1 MKQVILIMTDT
12 QRKDMLGCYNDSLDM
27 HTPNLDAL
35 AFRGLRYDKAYTCQ
49 PVCGPARS
57 SIFTGT
63 FPHTNG
69 MLGNSMFLNQGTKT
83 IAQRLSP
90 LGIRGGYI
98 GKWHL
103 DGGDYFGNGVCPE
116 GWDPDYWYD
125 MRNYLD
131 EMSEKDRYA
140 SRHFE
145 TGLKGEVK
153 PGFTFAHKCSNKAL
167 DFIEK
172 YRSDDFFLVVSY
184 DEPHHPFLAPGE
196 YYEYFRSRN
205 HTNNGNLSDGLQDK
219 PEHIKA
225 WAKSTATVDPTAF
238 DLLGCN
244 SFVDSEIGRVLEKIY
259 ESVPEALVIYTS
271 DHGDALGAHG
281 ITGKGPA
288 AYDEITNVPYIMYK
302 KDMRSKGMVSKSP
315 VSHVDIVPT
324 ILEYIGAEIPGSL
337 EGRSLMENLES
348 YETAINENVF
358 IEFTRYEIDHDG
370 FGGYQPMRSVTD
382 GRYKLTVNLLTSDE
396 FYDVRN
402 DPGEM
407 LNLINDEKHID
418 IRNSLHDKILGWMND
433 TRDPFR
439 GYYWERRPWRKDAV
453 EATWDYTR
461 MTRQRH
467 TEKGETNQLDYSTGL
482 PIKEFTRIKD

>member
-1 MKQVILIMTDT
+1 
-12 QRKDMLGCYNDSLDM
+12 
-27 HTPNLDAL
+27 
-35 AFRGLRYDKAYTCQ
+35 
-49 PVCGPARS
+49 
-57 SIFTGT
+57 
-63 FPHTNG
+63 
-69 MLGNSMFLNQGTKT
+69 
-83 IAQRLSP
+83 
-90 LGIRGGYI
+90 
-98 GKWHL
+98 
-103 DGGDYFGNGVCPE
+103 
-116 GWDPDYWYD
+116 
-125 MRNYLD
+125 
-131 EMSEKDRYA
+131 
-140 SRHFE
+140 
-145 TGLKGEVK
+145 
-153 PGFTFAHKCSNKAL
+153 
-167 DFIEK
+167 
-172 YRSDDFFLVVSY
+172 VVSY

-219 PEHIKA
+219 PEHIKV
-225 WAKSTATVDPTAF
+225 WAKSTGTVDPTAF

-244 SFVDSEIGRVLEKIY
+244 SFVDSEMGRVLEKIY

-324 ILEYIGAEIPGSL
+324 ILEYIGEEIPGSL
-337 EGRSLMENLES
+337 EGRSLLENLES

-396 FYDVRN
+396 LYDVKN

-407 LNLINDEKHID
+407 LNLINDEKYID
-418 IRNSLHDKILGWMND
+418 IRNSLHDKILGWMNE

-439 GYYWERRPWRKDAV
+439 GYYWERRPWREDAV